1 MSTNKDYYEILGVD
15 KNASEDE
22 IKKAYRKKAMKFHP
36 DRNKGDSEAEKK
48 FKEASEAYEVLRD
61 SEKRARYDQ
70 FGHAGVNGQQGP
82 GGFGGGAGVDFDNM
96 GFEDIFSRFG
106 DIFGSGFFGE
116 EAFGGG
122 GGRRGRSRRSREP
135 GQPGSDMKIRMP
147 LTLEEIAFGA
157 EKKLKIKKQIKCDEC
172 DGTGAESNSDFET
185 CSTCNGMGEVR
196 QVTRTMLG
204 QMVNVQ
210 PCPTCDGEGRIIKS
224 KCKKCGGEGRIKGEE
239 TIKVKIPSGVSE
251 GNYLTL
257 RGQGN
262 AGRRGGRSGNL
273 IVIIQEKEHKHFERE
288 GNNVYYNL
296 TLSIPEAI
304 LGTEK
309 QVPTLKGKAKLK
321 IEPGTQPGKMLRMR
335 GRGIKGLNN
344 SGEGDQYV
352 RLNVYMPEEL
362 SDSEREAVESFKDSE
377 HFDASNAK
385 GNDKN
390 FFSKMKD
397 MFG

>member
-1 MSTNKDYYEILGVD
+1 MSTKRDYYEILGVD
-15 KNASEDE
+15 KGASEAE

-36 DRNKGDSEAEKK
+36 DRNKGDADAEKK
-48 FKEASEAYEVLRD
+48 FKEASEAYEVLKD
-61 SEKRARYDQ
+61 PQKKAQYDQ
-70 FGHAGVNGQQGP
+70 FGHAGVNGQ

-116 EAFGGG
+116 EAFGD
-122 GGRRGRSRRSREP
+122 GGRRGRSRARREP

-157 EKKLKIKKQIKCDEC
+157 EKKLKIKKQIKCDAC
-172 DGTGAESNSDFET
+172 DGTGAETNSDFET
-185 CSTCNGMGEVR
+185 CPTCNGMGEVR

-210 PCPTCDGEGRIIKS
+210 VCPTCNGEGRIIKN
-224 KCKKCGGEGRIKGEE
+224 KCKKCSGEGRIKGEE
-239 TIKVKIPSGVSE
+239 TIKVNIPSGVSN
-251 GNYLTL
+251 GNYITL

-262 AGRRGGRSGNL
+262 AGRRGGSAGDL
-273 IVIIQEKEHKHFERE
+273 IVLIEEKEHEHFQRE
-288 GNNVYYNL
+288 GNNIYYNL
-296 TLSIPEAI
+296 TLSLPDAI
-304 LGTEK
+304 LGTEV

-321 IEPGTQPGKMLRMR
+321 IDPGTQPGKMLRMR

-344 SGEGDQYV
+344 SVEGDQYV
-352 RLNVYMPEEL
+352 RLNVYIPENL
-362 SDSEREAVESFKDSE
+362 SDSEKDIIESLKGSE
-377 HFDASNAK
+377 NFDASNADDS
-385 GNDKN
+385 GKN